1 MVTADVVKSI
11 PLFASLSERQ
21 LQDLTHNVIVRRF
34 PRGTFIVNAG
44 EKTDGLYLILSGR
57 AKVLVSNK
65 DGGEVIFA
73 NLGPGECFGEM
84 GLLDDYPRSA
94 SVQALAACELL
105 CLSKSDFMCCLSNN
119 PSLGIGIIQMLVKR
133 LRQANRQ
140 IESLALLDVYG
151 RVARVLLDLSET
163 LAGERVIQKAPTKQ
177 EIAHMVGASREMV
190 SRVMRDLRN
199 SGRIRIDKRRI
210 VLIEKADNHSQR
222 VSVQ

>member
-1 MVTADVVKSI
+1 MLTAEVLKSI

-21 LQDLTHNVIVRRF
+21 LQDLAHSVIVRRF

-57 AKVLVSNK
+57 AKVLMSNT
-65 DGGEVIFA
+65 DGGEVILA

-94 SVQALAACELL
+94 SVRALAACELL
-105 CLSKSDFMCCLSNN
+105 CLSNGDFMRCLSNN
-119 PSLGIGIIQMLVKR
+119 PGLGIGIIQVLVKR

-151 RVARVLLDLSET
+151 RVARLLLDLSET
-163 LAGERVIQKAPTKQ
+163 IDGERVIQKVPAKQ
-177 EIAHMVGASREMV
+177 EIAYMVGASREMV

-199 SGRIRIDKRRI
+199 SGRVRIDKRRI
-210 VLIEKADNHSQR
+210 VLLEEAAGSILR
-222 VSVQ
+222 